1 MILNFYTSRAVEADN
16 VIELRIDQQDAGKKA
31 HRYLR
36 QLLPGMPLSGIY
48 KMLRTGRVKRGG
60 RRVQADDVLA
70 AGDIL
75 HLYMADA
82 DFARV
87 RKSARKFAGI
97 DARVDVRYE
106 DDDILVVAKPAGLL
120 VHGAGTEHKDTLVN
134 RVAAYLYHTQS
145 ASDRVAIDS
154 PSRVFSPAPVHR
166 LDRNTSGL
174 VAFAKTAEAARR
186 LSEDIAD
193 HRVRKWY
200 VAIVVG
206 ETQDQG
212 VIRARVER
220 NPVQNVTSTAETGK
234 PAETRFVRV
243 ASRTGTSLVQIEL
256 VSGRTHQIRAHFA
269 SIGHPLVGDVKY
281 GAPRSKQ
288 DAHQWLHAG
297 ALEFPD
303 GRRVTA
309 SFPEPFRQ
317 RLLELGYA
325 PDEIRRALS

>member
-1 MILNFYTSRAVEADN
+1 M
-16 VIELRIDQQDAGKKA
+16 IELRIDRQDAGKKV

-36 QLLPGMPLSGIY
+36 QLLPGVPLSGIY

-60 RRVQADDVLA
+60 RRVKADDVLA

-106 DDDILVVAKPAGLL
+106 DEDILVVAKPAGLL
-120 VHGAGTEHKDTLVN
+120 VHGAGAEHKDTLVN
-134 RVAAYLYHTQS
+134 RVAAYLYHVSGESDTVPTRS
-145 ASDRVAIDS
+145 A
-154 PSRVFSPAPVHR
+154 SRVFAPAPVHR

-186 LSEDIAD
+186 LSEEIAD
-193 HRVRKWY
+193 HHVRKWY

-206 ETQDQG
+206 EIEDHG

-234 PAETRFVRV
+234 PAETRFTRV
-243 ASRTGTSLVQIEL
+243 AARAGTSLVRIEL

-288 DAHQWLHAG
+288 DTHQWLHAG
-297 ALEFPD
+297 ALEFPN

-309 SFPEPFRQ
+309 ALPEQFRQ
-317 RLLELGYA
+317 RLLELGYT
-325 PDEIRRALS
+325 PDELRRALS